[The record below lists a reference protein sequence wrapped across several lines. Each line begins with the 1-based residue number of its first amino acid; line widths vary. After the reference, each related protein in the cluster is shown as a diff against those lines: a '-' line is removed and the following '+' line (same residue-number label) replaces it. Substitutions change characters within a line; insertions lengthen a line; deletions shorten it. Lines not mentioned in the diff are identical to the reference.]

1 MKNKGRRKILQH
13 SVFNLNNFI
22 GKEIH
27 LKLGILGGTFD
38 PIHLGHL
45 RVAEEIT
52 EKLNL
57 ERLFLIP
64 SAVPPHKETKPVTP
78 FEHRLAMTQL
88 AARESHK
95 FKALDLEGRRHGFS
109 YSVETLKELQQT
121 FGPDPVL
128 YFIIG
133 MDAFLEI
140 KTWKEHERLFYYA
153 HFVVI
158 TRPGS
163 PSRELGPFL
172 SSLDIGFTSSN
183 EKGTFL
189 HPSGNKVLCEETTHM
204 DISSTQIRERIV
216 KGKSIRF
223 LVLESVR
230 SYIHEKELY
239 KTHAGS

>member
-1 MKNKGRRKILQH
+1 LR
-13 SVFNLNNFI
+13 
-22 GKEIH
+22 
-27 LKLGILGGTFD
+27 LGILGGTFD

-78 FEHRLAMTQL
+78 FEHRFAMAQL
-88 AARESHK
+88 AAKESPK
-95 FKALDLEGRRHGFS
+95 FEALNIEGRRQGYS
-109 YSVETLKELQQT
+109 YSVETLRELHQIHRPNPI
-121 FGPDPVL
+121 FF
-128 YFIIG
+128 FIIG

-140 KTWKEHERLFYYA
+140 KTWREYERLFEYT

-163 PSRELGPFL
+163 PYRELEPFL
-172 SSLDIGFTSSN
+172 SSLDKGFARSD
-183 EKGTFL
+183 EEGGFL
-189 HPSGNKVLCEETTHM
+189 HPSGNKILCEQTTHM
-204 DISSTQIRERIV
+204 DISSTQIRERV
-216 KGKSIRF
+216 MAGKSIRF

-230 SYIHEKELY
+230 SYLIEKELY
-239 KTHAGS
+239 KTHEGAR

>member
-1 MKNKGRRKILQH
+1 LTFLRPFSLQTER
-13 SVFNLNNFI
+13 SFS
-22 GKEIH
+22 GKERL

-57 ERLFLIP
+57 EKLLLIP
-64 SAVPPHKETKPVTP
+64 SAVPPHKGTKPVTP

-88 AARESHK
+88 AAQESPK
-95 FKALDLEGRRHGFS
+95 FEALDLEGRRQGFS
-109 YSVETLKELQQT
+109 YSVETLRELHQN
-121 FGPDPVL
+121 FGPDLLL

-140 KTWKEHERLFYYA
+140 KMWKEYERLFEYA

-163 PSRELGPFL
+163 PSRELEPFL
-172 SSLDIGFTSSN
+172 LSLDIGFTPSN
-183 EKGTFL
+183 EEGTFL
-189 HPSGNKVLCEETTHM
+189 HPSGNKIFCDQTTHM
-204 DISSTQIRERIV
+204 DISSTQIRERMMAE
-216 KGKSIRF
+216 KSIRF

-230 SYIHEKELY
+230 SYIIEKELY
-239 KTHAGS
+239 KTHAGSR